1 MPEPTIEA
9 HPKGGDMR
17 SRNVASIWRL
27 AFALF
32 VAVTGVVVL
41 PAAAEADVTGVGARR
56 CGLPTANGVAVAVA
70 DHGATGPRH
79 VTGAGCGSA
88 TLDFS
93 GVPQLAEARGRVV
106 LSKLGRGHFTASVE
120 AVPATDPN
128 FYVTTGTFTLSTTR
142 GTITFD
148 YSGLAPR
155 LSPVVGET
163 ATGTASLVA
172 VRGTRAFENVSGTL
186 DAVTTVTI
194 TGLPGPS
201 VATLGLQFTVDG
213 MLSLR
218 GTPPDPDPVP
228 GPVTVISAHSGGGSG
243 EVALDWNAVE
253 GATGY
258 RVLRSDTAS
267 GPFDV
272 FADIDI
278 VTGATTAA
286 DEVVNIWSQQ
296 HTYIPAGSPLTSP
309 DQSPWFQLVEVGGT
323 GERCYQVVAYNAAGA
338 APPSPVACGSPP

>member
-1 MPEPTIEA
+1 
-9 HPKGGDMR
+9 MR

-41 PAAAEADVTGVGARR
+41 PAAAEA
-56 CGLPTANGVAVAVA
+56 
-70 DHGATGPRH
+70 
-79 VTGAGCGSA
+79 
-88 TLDFS
+88 
-93 GVPQLAEARGRVV
+93 E
-106 LSKLGRGHFTASVE
+106 
-120 AVPATDPN
+120 
-128 FYVTTGTFTLSTTR
+128 
-142 GTITFD
+142 
-148 YSGLAPR
+148 
-155 LSPVVGET
+155 
-163 ATGTASLVA
+163 
-172 VRGTRAFENVSGTL
+172 
-186 DAVTTVTI
+186 
-194 TGLPGPS
+194 
-201 VATLGLQFTVDG
+201 G
-213 MLSLR
+213 MRSLR

-278 VTGATTAA
+278 VTGAATAA

-296 HTYIPAGSPLTSP
+296 HSYIPAGSPLTSP
-309 DQSPWFQLVEVGGT
+309 DQSPWFQLVEVGGS
-323 GERCYQVVAYNAAGA
+323 GERCYRVVAYNAAGD
-338 APPSPVACGSPP
+338 APASSVACGSPP